1 MTTLSI
7 YDIVKDNRDCHRW
20 QSRVYL
26 LSEPGEVLATSPG
39 IINFRL
45 PLVAITETMMTLNN
59 KSVADGFDFLLGGE
73 DAAKAQ
79 PLVPSEMSSGPNLA
93 KVTKMTSRKFAQTVL
108 DVFDSL
114 GGASW
119 LLIQAQ
125 VDPKGFLELLKKM
138 IPNSVQMGDL
148 QGLTVRL
155 IDQFGNEVHIDARG

>member
-1 MTTLSI
+1 
-7 YDIVKDNRDCHRW
+7 
-20 QSRVYL
+20 
-26 LSEPGEVLATSPG
+26 
-39 IINFRL
+39 
-45 PLVAITETMMTLNN
+45 MTLNN

-155 IDQFGNEVHIDARG
+155 IDQFGNEVHIDARGPTSHPASAAIAASGDLTPRSGQPIEIATGGTPTPEVKIQEMYE